1 MKLSE
6 EQLQEILQV
15 LARKKQFNPEY
26 VMVLREDLKRAN
38 LGNSGSEPTNIPE
51 YGSFRRTLESS

>member
-1 MKLSE
+1 MKISE

-26 VMVLREDLKRAN
+26 VTVLREDLKRASVR
-38 LGNSGSEPTNIPE
+38 NSGSESTNFPD
-51 YGSFRRTLESS
+51 YGSFLPTLESS